1 VVSADTGRAFEL
13 ACRLRTGSVDLNG
26 GPGYTNPDVPF
37 GGVKRSGLGRE
48 NGAEGLGEYVQ
59 TKTIKYG
66 AR

>member
-1 VVSADTGRAFEL
+1 
-13 ACRLRTGSVDLNG
+13 
-26 GPGYTNPDVPF
+26 
-37 GGVKRSGLGRE
+37 VKRSGLGRE